1 MTTWQRRTRTLVGIV
16 GLCLGAIVLLTLKD
30 RSSIQEPD
38 ESFGLNP
45 DLSFHS
51 VDSVVTQV
59 TGERRNLRVEAEQHF
74 AYSDGSSRLDGVRV
88 IVDDENGDQI
98 LITSREGQVG
108 QSEHQ
113 IEMTGDV
120 ILEASDGFSVHT
132 EQASYDHRV
141 GSVSISGPLAF
152 SRGQLAGSAVG
163 ALFDD
168 QNDQLRLFSESQV
181 TLGRLGFTSDVAVL
195 ADTSLSFSHDVLIE
209 EGSWTTVTQAAYV
222 QYDQAET
229 HVELVRLREQARMD
243 SLFATPG
250 SVVMM
255 QAREIDLGYDKE
267 SGLLN
272 NVKLLGNS
280 EIRLAG
286 STPTAGERIVADSI
300 DVSLAADEGSVTFL
314 EARESV
320 EIDSTNGD
328 SESLQQIRAG
338 IMISDGDGTR
348 GLTKMEFMEDVEF
361 RSLDF
366 DGTNQR
372 ELITEADRLEASL
385 AGSLGEME
393 SARFTGHVR
402 FSHGDTNGV
411 ARLLF
416 YDINAGLVRLR
427 SYGGEGEV
435 PHIMDPNV
443 EIEAEEIDL
452 ALDGTSI
459 RAQGDV
465 RSVLSF
471 SGIFSSSTPT
481 YARAGQLTYDS
492 KDRRTTYSGGSRLWQ
507 GNTAIQG
514 EIIEIH
520 QDSADVRASGDVR
533 STFTLEEVDDVTSE
547 VRQVQTIGVANS
559 MRYEG
564 VARRATYTDE
574 AHVNGPQGDLS
585 GDEVELY
592 FGRSHRELERVESR
606 NRVKLLLTG
615 VTATGLELTYFTT
628 DGRYIM
634 RGSPVQILEELP
646 GECRETQGK
655 LLTFFRSS
663 ETVSVDGN
671 EEVRTITRTT
681 SIESSEEVP
690 AESSSNLANDGAELV
705 ATLSGN
711 CPQPQFN

>member
-1 MTTWQRRTRTLVGIV
+1 MTTWQRRARILIGLT

-30 RSSIQEPD
+30 RLSIQEPN
-38 ESFGLNP
+38 ESLSLNP

-88 IVDDENGDQI
+88 IVEDESGDQI
-98 LITSREGQVG
+98 IITSREGQVG

-113 IEMTGDV
+113 VEVTGGV

-132 EQASYDHRV
+132 EQASYDHRS
-141 GSVSISGPLAF
+141 GSVSISGPLTF

-163 ALFDD
+163 ALYDD
-168 QNDQLRLFSESQV
+168 QNDLLRLSSKSHV
-181 TLGRLGFTSDVAVL
+181 TLGRLDFSSDVAVL
-195 ADTSLSFSHDVLIE
+195 ADTSLSFSQDVLIQ
-209 EGSWTTVTQAAYV
+209 EGDWSTVTQAAYV

-229 HVELVRLREQARMD
+229 HVELVQLREQARMENL
-243 SLFATPG
+243 SATPG

-255 QAREIDLGYDKE
+255 EAREIDLGYDKE
-267 SGLLN
+267 SLLLN
-272 NVKLLGNS
+272 NVILLGNS
-280 EIRLAG
+280 EIKLAG
-286 STPTAGERIVADSI
+286 LTPNAGEHIEAESI
-300 DVSLAADEGSVTFL
+300 DISLGPDESSVTFL
-314 EARESV
+314 EAREDV
-320 EIDSTNGD
+320 EINSTGGD
-328 SESLQQIRAG
+328 SGSVQQISAG
-338 IMISDGDGTR
+338 VMTSEGDGAR
-348 GLTKMEFMEDVEF
+348 GLTKMEFMENVEF
-361 RSLDF
+361 RSLDLD
-366 DGTNQR
+366 DGDQR
-372 ELITEADRLEASL
+372 ELVTKADRLEASL
-385 AGSLGEME
+385 AGSLGHME

-402 FSHGDTNGV
+402 FFHGDTNGV
-411 ARLLF
+411 ARLMF
-416 YDINAGLVRLR
+416 YDITAGVVRLR
-427 SYGGEGEV
+427 SYGGEGEA
-435 PHIMDPNV
+435 PHITDPNV

-452 ALDGTSI
+452 ALDGTGI
-459 RAQGDV
+459 KAKGNV

-471 SGIFSSSTPT
+471 SGIFTSGTPS
-481 YARAGQLTYDS
+481 YARAGQLAYDS
-492 KDRRTTYSGGSRLWQ
+492 KDRRTTYSGGARLWQ

-514 EIIEIH
+514 ETIELH
-520 QDSADVRASGDVR
+520 QDTADVRASGDVR
-533 STFTLEEVDDVTSE
+533 STFILEEIDDVTSE
-547 VRQVQTIGVANS
+547 VREVPTIGVANT
-559 MRYEG
+559 MHYEG
-564 VARRATYTDE
+564 VARRAIYTEE

-615 VTATGLELTYFTT
+615 VTATGLHLTYFTT

-671 EEVRTITRTT
+671 EESRTITRTT
-681 SIESSEEVP
+681 SIESSDD
-690 AESSSNLANDGAELV
+690 ALTGSSSNLANDGAELV
-705 ATLSGN
+705 SNISGN

>member
-1 MTTWQRRTRTLVGIV
+1 MTTWQRRTRTLI
-16 GLCLGAIVLLTLKD
+16 GLIGLGLGVIVLLTLKD
-30 RSSIQEPD
+30 RSSIQELN
-38 ESFGLNP
+38 ESLGLNP

-59 TGERRNLRVEAEQHF
+59 TGERRNLRVEAEEHF

-88 IVDDENGDQI
+88 TVEDENGDQI

-108 QSEHQ
+108 QSEHE
-113 IEMTGDV
+113 IEVTGDV
-120 ILEASDGFSVHT
+120 ILEASDGFSVHA

-141 GSVSISGPLAF
+141 GSVRISGPLAF
-152 SRGQLAGSAVG
+152 SRGQLSGSAVG
-163 ALFDD
+163 ALYDD

-195 ADTSLSFSHDVLIE
+195 ADTSLSFSQDVLIE
-209 EGSWTTVTQAAYV
+209 EGSWSTVTQAAYV
-222 QYDQAET
+222 QYDKAET
-229 HVELVRLREQARMD
+229 HVELVQLREQARMD
-243 SLFATPG
+243 SLFASPG

-255 QAREIDLGYDKE
+255 EAREIDLGYDEE

-272 NVKLLGNS
+272 NVNLLGNS
-280 EIRLAG
+280 EIRMAG
-286 STPTAGERIVADSI
+286 STPNAGERIVADSI
-300 DVSLAADEGSVTFL
+300 DVSLGADEGSVTFL
-314 EARESV
+314 EARENV
-320 EIDSTNGD
+320 EIDSTDGN
-328 SESLQQIRAG
+328 SRTLQQIRAG

-348 GLTKMEFMEDVEF
+348 GLTKMEFMESVVF

-366 DGTNQR
+366 DSANQR
-372 ELITEADRLEASL
+372 ELVTKADRLETSL

-393 SARFTGHVR
+393 SARFTGNVS
-402 FSHGDTNGV
+402 FSNGDTSGV

-416 YDINAGLVRLR
+416 YDINTGVVRLR
-427 SYGGEGEV
+427 SYGGEGET

-471 SGIFSSSTPT
+471 SGIFSSSTPS
-481 YARAGQLTYDS
+481 YARAGQLAYDS
-492 KDRRTTYSGGSRLWQ
+492 KNRQTTYSGGARLWQ

-520 QDSADVRASGDVR
+520 QDTADVRASGDVR
-533 STFTLEEVDDVTSE
+533 STFILEEIDDVTSE

-564 VARRATYTDE
+564 VTRRATYTEE

-592 FGRSHRELERVESR
+592 FGQSHRELERVESR
-606 NRVKLLLTG
+606 NQVKLLLTG
-615 VTATGLELTYFTT
+615 VIATGLQLTYFTT

-681 SIESSEEVP
+681 SIESSEDAP
-690 AESSSNLANDGAELV
+690 AESFSNLANDGAELV